1 MKRAIL
7 LLSMGVLATA
17 VAGAAQA
24 DLDTFPVGSTT
35 MIYQMTAEDM
45 DEPQLLE
52 LTVVVRG
59 DGLFTVRM
67 VTEATGDEDQLAG
80 FGFLF
85 GATSLAYGGQRD
97 VSYNSL
103 QALIDQRSR
112 LEEGQEY
119 LLPGGASFTGISGVT
134 IAGVWS
140 LEGSFVDPDQED
152 TQMTVAFGLSHPV
165 FISPRVVVEE
175 LREGAWIEV
184 FRLEL
189 TSYAYSEEEA

>member
-1 MKRAIL
+1 ML
-7 LLSMGVLATA
+7 CLAVPA
-17 VAGAAQA
+17 WAQA
-24 DLDTFPVGSTT
+24 DLDVFPTGATSMT
-35 MIYQMTAEDM
+35 YQMTAEDIT
-45 DEPQLLE
+45 EPQRLE
-52 LTVVVRG
+52 LTVIAHG
-59 DGLFTVRM
+59 DETYTVRM
-67 VTEATGDEDQLAG
+67 FTEATGGEDQLSG

-85 GATSLAYGGQRD
+85 GATSLAYGGQYD

-119 LLPGGASFTGISGVT
+119 LLPGGATFTEIVGVT

-140 LEGSFVDPDQED
+140 LEGSFVDPDDQD
-152 TQMTVAFGLSHPV
+152 TRMTVAFGLSHPV

-175 LREGAWIEV
+175 LRNGGWVEV

-189 TSYAYSEEEA
+189 TSYDHTADAG